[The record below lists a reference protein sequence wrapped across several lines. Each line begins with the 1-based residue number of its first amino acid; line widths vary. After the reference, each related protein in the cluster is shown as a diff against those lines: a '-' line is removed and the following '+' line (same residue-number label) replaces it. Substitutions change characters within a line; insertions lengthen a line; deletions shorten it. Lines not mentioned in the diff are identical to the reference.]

1 MGRTIVLYYNT
12 LLPTWTV
19 FAVDTAQE
27 PQLGCT
33 LSPAVTRLTA
43 II

>member
-1 MGRTIVLYYNT
+1 
-12 LLPTWTV
+12 LLLTWTV

-27 PQLGCT
+27 PQLGYS
-33 LSPAVTRLTA
+33 LSPAVTRLQA